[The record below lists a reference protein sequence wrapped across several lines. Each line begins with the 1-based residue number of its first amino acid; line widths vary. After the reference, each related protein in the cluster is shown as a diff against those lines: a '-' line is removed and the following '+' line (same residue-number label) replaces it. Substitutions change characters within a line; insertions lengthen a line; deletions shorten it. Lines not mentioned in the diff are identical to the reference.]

1 MSNIINLLQWFFI
14 NLLLNL
20 TMIFFKKIAIY
31 SLVVLLFSSTL
42 SANSD
47 FSTDESVL
55 FVPKVDI
62 NGKPALKNVR
72 LKLDF
77 TNNTFQI
84 LGSSDYPKTLSDSVI
99 KSDTNIVEQ
108 VTTGL
113 RGCVKS
119 SDNVI
124 CYFFITSDEKN
135 NDVSIRTGKAFF
147 VDDLGNKYTADEVE
161 AGEKKST
168 FSISNPLVKGIPVLH
183 KLYFSEISDLAS
195 NISVLSIDIDAESN
209 DDSGAEFRDIEF

>member
-1 MSNIINLLQWFFI
+1 
-14 NLLLNL
+14 
-20 TMIFFKKIAIY
+20 MIFLKNITICIF
-31 SLVVLLFSSTL
+31 SLLLFSSTL

-47 FSTDESVL
+47 FNTDESVL

-62 NGKPALKNVR
+62 NGKPSLKNVR

-77 TNNTFQI
+77 SNNTFQI
-84 LGSSDYPKTLSDSVI
+84 LGSSEYPNTLSDSVI
-99 KSDTNIVEQ
+99 KSDTNIREQ
-108 VTTGL
+108 ITTGL

-119 SDNVI
+119 SNNVI
-124 CYFFITSDEKN
+124 CYFFVTSDEKN
-135 NDVSIRTGKAFF
+135 NDVSIRTSKASF
-147 VDDLGNKYTADEVE
+147 VDDLGHKYTADEVE

-168 FSISNPLVKGIPVLH
+168 YSVSNPLKKGIPVLH

-195 NISVLSIDIDAESN
+195 SIRILSIDIDAEAS

>member
-1 MSNIINLLQWFFI
+1 MKEEIYNPYNNSLHADCHKCHGFCEKKKPQKPRHLWHPVKLALCKSQRRKSICYHYLSFNNLYWNLII
-14 NLLLNL
+14 
-20 TMIFFKKIAIY
+20 MIFLKNITICIF
-31 SLVVLLFSSTL
+31 SVLLFSSPL

-62 NGKPALKNVR
+62 NGKPSLKNVR

-77 TNNTFQI
+77 SNNTFQI
-84 LGSSDYPKTLSDSVI
+84 LGSSEYPNTLSDSVI

-119 SDNVI
+119 SNNVI
-124 CYFFITSDEKN
+124 CYFFC
-135 NDVSIRTGKAFF
+135 
-147 VDDLGNKYTADEVE
+147 
-161 AGEKKST
+161 
-168 FSISNPLVKGIPVLH
+168 
-183 KLYFSEISDLAS
+183 
-195 NISVLSIDIDAESN
+195 DI
-209 DDSGAEFRDIEF
+209 